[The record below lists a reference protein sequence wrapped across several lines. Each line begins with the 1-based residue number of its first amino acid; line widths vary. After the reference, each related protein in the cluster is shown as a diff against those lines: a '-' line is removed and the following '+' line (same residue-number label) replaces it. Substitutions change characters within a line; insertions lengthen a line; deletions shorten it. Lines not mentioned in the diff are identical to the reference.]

1 MKNNEFFNN
10 MRNTVKNNEVT
21 RGENQ
26 AFWAWR
32 ECIDAGLDCPFLK
45 DSIWEEHV
53 SNFLAT
59 IEAAGFTKFAYKSG
73 STMTFENIIDFM
85 KAGWAITGRIEIDDS
100 DFYAQRTIDA
110 VIFERRN

>member
-1 MKNNEFFNN
+1 MKDNKFFNN
-10 MRNTVKNNEVT
+10 MRNAVKNYEVT
-21 RGENQ
+21 HGEHE

-32 ECIDAGLDCPFLK
+32 EGMDAGLDCPFLK
-45 DSIWEEHV
+45 DTMWEEHV
-53 SNFLAT
+53 SNFLTT
-59 IEAAGFTKFAYKSG
+59 IEKAGFAKFAFRAH

-85 KAGWAITGRIEIDDS
+85 KAGWQITGRIEIDDS